1 MNKAKAEFLENWK
14 PSYMGGGQW
23 LHLADA
29 RRRFES
35 DLDALLKEEA
45 GKLIKHLKGMH
56 PYPEDIFIPPT
67 KEQFE
72 QTHRVLKDAGLSS
85 DRFAG
90 HACRIGYNACIFN
103 IEQLNN

>member
-1 MNKAKAEFLENWK
+1 MKTAELKELAKCQGWELPKDVNEQDTVYVFT
-14 PSYMGGGQW
+14 
-23 LHLADA
+23 
-29 RRRFES
+29 ES

-45 GKLIKHLKGMH
+45 EELIKHLKGMH

-72 QTHRVLKDAGLSS
+72 QIHKVLKDAGLSS
-85 DRFAG
+85 DAFAG

-103 IEQLNN
+103 IEQLNK